1 MGTSTESTTRAFE
14 DFYRSRAADL
24 RRYAAAVA
32 GPSLADDAC
41 QEAWL
46 RMWRSWDTAEEDRR
60 DAWAR
65 QVVRN
70 CALDRLQTRTVAVEF
85 APDSP
90 APDPSPDELV
100 VSQAEVEA
108 IGQCIRRLPDPL
120 RQVLWMRE
128 MVGLSYAE
136 IAEALSIPIGTVM
149 SRLHSARRKLARRLV
164 G

>member
-1 MGTSTESTTRAFE
+1 MATPTESTTRAFE
-14 DFYRSRAADL
+14 DFYRTRSSAL
-24 RRYAAAVA
+24 LRYATAVA

-46 RMWRSWDTAEEDRR
+46 RMWRSWDSAEEERR

-70 CALDRLQTRTVAVEF
+70 CAIDRLQARSDAVEV

-100 VSQAEVEA
+100 VRRAEVAA
-108 IGQCIRRLPDPL
+108 IGECIRRLPTHL
-120 RQVLWMRE
+120 RQVLWLRE

-136 IAEALSIPIGTVM
+136 IAEALSIPMGTVM

>member
-1 MGTSTESTTRAFE
+1 MATSTDRTTRAFE
-14 DFYRSRAADL
+14 DFYRSRAPGL
-24 RRYAAAVA
+24 RRYAASVA
-32 GPSLADDAC
+32 GPALAEDAC

-46 RMWRSWDTAEEDRR
+46 RMWRSWDSADEDRR

-70 CALDRLQTRTVAVEF
+70 CALDRLQARTETLDD

-90 APDPSPDELV
+90 APDPSPDELI
-100 VSQAEVEA
+100 VSQSEVEA
-108 IGQCIRRLPDPL
+108 IGECIRRLPEHL